1 MRMSRYARRGRARQ
15 NGEKNSFWLSFSD
28 LMSALVLVIILVLF
42 YILYQY
48 FLMYDDYEERRDQ
61 MVVLQASLEQSEAD
75 IAAQQAAL
83 TAAQDDLTAAQS
95 ELDEKTAA
103 LNTAQDE
110 LTTAQND
117 LTAAQDELTAAQEDL
132 AVQQM
137 LLEAAQE
144 AAAKTQEELDA
155 QEAQLQQ
162 TLTQLDEQQAQLE
175 TQQSQL
181 EAQQD
186 QMSAQQSQIAAQQSQ
201 LEQQQKQIEDLVG
214 VRTQIIADLSSALR
228 EANISATVDP
238 TSGAIALA
246 SDVLFATGES
256 ELTEAGR
263 GRIDAFLPVYLDVLF
278 SEEYRRLC
286 QRDHH
291 RGPHRLRGQLYQ
303 QPAPLPAA
311 RVQRGQLRACRRLP
325 LHLRGNARAPS
336 SGDHGQRPLGERPHL
351 RRRRHRGPVRLAPR
365 GVQVPPDRRADGG
378 AAAIILEGDDAQAA
392 QPTAAPQSSP
402 APYSRALRRAGR
414 SGRVGDC
421 GRGSCVPVSGVQVP
435 PDRRADGGAA
445 AVHPRRQRSAG
456 HRRAAWCSSSA

>member
-1 MRMSRYARRGRARQ
+1 MRMSRYSRRGRARQ
-15 NGEKNSFWLSFSD
+15 SGEKNSFWLSFSD

-103 LNTAQDE
+103 LTSAQDE

-117 LTAAQDELTAAQEDL
+117 LIAAQDELTAAQEDL

-137 LLEAAQE
+137 LLEAAQ
-144 AAAKTQEELDA
+144 AAADKTQEELDA

-175 TQQSQL
+175 TQQS
-181 EAQQD
+181 

-228 EANISATVDP
+228 EADISATVDP

-278 SEEYRRLC
+278 SEEYRGYVSEIIIEGHTDSVGSYISNLLLSQ
-286 QRDHH
+286 QRAYSVASYVLAD
-291 RGPHRLRGQLYQ
+291 GYPYISEET
-303 QPAPLPAA
+303 
-311 RVQRGQLRACRRLP
+311 RA
-325 LHLRGNARAPS
+325 HLR
-336 SGDHGQRPLGERPHL
+336 
-351 RRRRHRGPVRLAPR
+351 
-365 GVQVPPDRRADGG
+365 QVTTANGRSESDLIYAADGTEDQS
-378 AAAIILEGDDAQAA
+378 ASRRVVFKFRLTDEQMVAQLQSILEGDDAQTAQAA
-392 QPTAAPQSSP
+392 QPTAAPQESP
-402 APYSRALRRAGR
+402 APVQLQPAPAREELAG
-414 SGRVGDC
+414 
-421 GRGSCVPVSGVQVP
+421 
-435 PDRRADGGAA
+435 
-445 AVHPRRQRSAG
+445 
-456 HRRAAWCSSSA
+456 